1 MNFKC
6 IIIED
11 EPLAADILKE
21 YIGKIPYLEVKAVF
35 KDALSAL
42 SFLKS
47 EPIDLI
53 FLDIHL
59 PGIKGLEFLR
69 SLKNPPNVI
78 LTTAYHEYAV
88 ESYELNVL
96 DYLLKPF
103 GFDRFLQAIQKLPS
117 ENQIQPDIPKE
128 KEEKYLLINHQNRK
142 KRIAIE
148 NINYVESAKEYVI
161 IYENGE
167 PIKTKMNITSVEEKL
182 NGFGFIRSHRSF
194 LVALKAIQS
203 YNQSYLQVEN
213 KNIPIGKYYKQ
224 QFLTAVEAGSI

>member
-1 MNFKC
+1 MKVKC

-21 YIGKIPYLEVKAVF
+21 YISKIPYLEIKALF

-42 SFLKS
+42 SILKS
-47 EPIDLI
+47 EKIDII

-69 SLKNPPNVI
+69 SLNNPPKVI

-88 ESYELNVL
+88 ESYELHVL
-96 DYLLKPF
+96 DYLMKPF
-103 GFDRFLQAIQKLPS
+103 SFDRFLQAIQKLPN
-117 ENQIQPDIPKE
+117 ENTMQMDPPNKKE
-128 KEEKYLLINHQNRK
+128 INYLLINHNNRK
-142 KRIAIE
+142 RRIAIE
-148 NINYVESAKEYVI
+148 HISHVESAKEYIV

-167 PIKTKMNITSVEEKL
+167 PFKTKMNISMVEEKL
-182 NGFGFIRSHRSF
+182 AAYGFIRCHRSF
-194 LVALKAIQS
+194 LVALSAIQS

-213 KNIPIGKYYKQ
+213 RNIPIGKYYKQ
-224 QFLTAVEAGSI
+224 HFLALMETGSI